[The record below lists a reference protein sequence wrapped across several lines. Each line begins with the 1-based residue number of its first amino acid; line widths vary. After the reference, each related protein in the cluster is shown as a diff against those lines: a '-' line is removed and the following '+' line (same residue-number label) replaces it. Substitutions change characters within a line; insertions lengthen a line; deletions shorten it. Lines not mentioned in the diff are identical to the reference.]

1 MLAVAPKRAAASVI
15 AILAA
20 LMTPVPLSFRKRVA
34 VWCARLRMPGKQTFT
49 LALLEDLAT
58 ADPGAFHRFLWSNHL
73 AYAITYEVPKRY
85 GTCRIAEA
93 NQVLLSRISAILRLR
108 GLDPDNTVE
117 AVLDVGCSTGALLR
131 YIETD
136 VFRSASVLRGIDID
150 KHAVAAGTEYLS
162 SAGSKVALVSAD
174 ISEIDRAAGDRLY
187 DVVLCCGVLSYLE
200 ESDAER
206 SVARMLARTR
216 HLLGIVCLAHPTIEN
231 SRLDHPASRPSDR
244 SLIHNLDRLIEH
256 TGGQVLWSHWEESR
270 MGHPSPAY
278 TVIAVPK
285 S

>member
-162 SAGSKVALVSAD
+162 SAGSKVALVSA
-174 ISEIDRAAGDRLY
+174 ISVRSIGPQETGSMMSSYVAAFSRTSRSRMRNDLWLECWRVPVIYLALSVWPTPRLRTHASTTPPAGLLIDRSFTTL
-187 DVVLCCGVLSYLE
+187 
-200 ESDAER
+200 
-206 SVARMLARTR
+206 
-216 HLLGIVCLAHPTIEN
+216 
-231 SRLDHPASRPSDR
+231 
-244 SLIHNLDRLIEH
+244 
-256 TGGQVLWSHWEESR
+256 TG
-270 MGHPSPAY
+270 
-278 TVIAVPK
+278 
-285 S
+285 